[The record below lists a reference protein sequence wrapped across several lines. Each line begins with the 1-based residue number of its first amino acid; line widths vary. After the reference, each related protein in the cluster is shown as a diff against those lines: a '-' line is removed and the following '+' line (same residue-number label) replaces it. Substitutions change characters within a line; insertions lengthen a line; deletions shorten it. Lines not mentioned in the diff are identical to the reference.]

1 MPLPP
6 KLDQRIRNRFDEL
19 IAEGNDLIPKL
30 EEYKRQ
36 SNEYLYGSKN
46 APRPNRGY
54 TPEYNSLVVKS
65 CSLVKRVF
73 GNSERGKEYQQ
84 RIEKLNKGSGSV
96 EIIVGILTGLK
107 EDYENGFLD
116 DLEEMIIANTSADYM
131 GQAEGLL
138 DEGKSGQYDHVP
150 AAVLCGAVLEDSL
163 RRLCQRQT
171 PSISITKPNGQFKR
185 LNALIDDLQKANV
198 FNRLK
203 AGQLRSWAQI
213 RNSAAHGKF
222 DEFTRQDVESML
234 DGVKNF
240 LADYL

>member
-30 EEYKRQ
+30 DAFYAECI
-36 SNEYLYGSKN
+36 SEYL
-46 APRPNRGY
+46 
-54 TPEYNSLVVKS
+54 ELVVKS
-65 CSLVKRVF
+65 CNLIKVVL
-73 GNSERGKEYQQ
+73 GNSEKGEKYQRHIEEMKQGGTRGETKT
-84 RIEKLNKGSGSV
+84 
-96 EIIVGILTGLK
+96 IVGILKGLK
-107 EDYENGFLD
+107 DDYENGFLD

-138 DEGKSGQYDHVP
+138 DEGIPGQYDHVP

-171 PSISITKPNGQFKR
+171 PPISITKPNGQPKR

-198 FNRLK
+198 FNKLK
-203 AGQLRSWAQI
+203 AGQLRPWAQI

-222 DEFTRQDVESML
+222 DEFTREDVESML

-240 LADYL
+240 LAAYL